1 MFFQEVPKTR
11 QCQVVARITDARGAE
26 RCLKPAT
33 VVLAL
38 HTPEPIL
45 VCPDCARELAK
56 EILDSVPGGKYDAE
70 RARAERE
77 ARTAARL

>member
-1 MFFQEVPKTR
+1 MFFQDVPKTR
-11 QCQVVARITDARGAE
+11 QCQVVTLFTEERGAE

-33 VVLAL
+33 VLLVLR
-38 HTPEPIL
+38 TPEPIV
-45 VCPDCARELAK
+45 VCLDCAREIAK

-77 ARTAARL
+77 ARKARRQ